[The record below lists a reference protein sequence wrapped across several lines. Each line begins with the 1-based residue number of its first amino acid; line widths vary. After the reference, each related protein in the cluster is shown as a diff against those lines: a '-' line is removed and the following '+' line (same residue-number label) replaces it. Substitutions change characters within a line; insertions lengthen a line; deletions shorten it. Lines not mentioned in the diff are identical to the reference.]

1 MKYILAILITFSYL
15 KGFSQQ
21 PKSEI
26 LFKLQGHS
34 DDLECMTVSENGKII
49 ASGSWDGMV
58 NLFHN
63 DSFYT
68 PISSLLDHYS
78 AVNCISITPNS
89 KVIATGGT
97 DGKVFTYLVD
107 SFGSVTKDKTIFL
120 HRMSVNTIVIDP
132 SGKLLYTGSN
142 DGTISY
148 YDIYKAK
155 DKKINN
161 TNPVSCIAVSRDR
174 RSIYCSDNT
183 SIIKKYDLTGKLI
196 KTFEGHLDQVNF
208 IALSRDNKRLISAS
222 SDKTVK
228 VWNTESG
235 KLEKTLV
242 GHDWKVISAAISLN
256 GKYAVSG
263 SNDGSIIV
271 WDIDEAKEIK
281 KIEDVGTNARGV
293 ALSNDNT
300 KVFAALNYQPDSF
313 ETKGILVFK
322 SGIEIQKKEPP
333 KIQIKQK
340 TPNGAKP
347 NTAKPNGTTKP
358 TSPPVEKSDTS
369 KKIIKKTSEIEIS
382 EDKKKS
388 PTPKKDDNRQD

>member
-1 MKYILAILITFSYL
+1 MKHLLAILFTLVYFIGYT
-15 KGFSQQ
+15 QT
-21 PKSEI
+21 PKAEI

-34 DDLECMTVSENGKII
+34 DDLECMAISDNGKII

-78 AVNCISITPNS
+78 TVNCISITPNA

-97 DGKVFTYLVD
+97 DGKIFTYLID
-107 SFGSVTKDKTIFL
+107 SFGSVIKDKTIFI
-120 HRMSVNTIVIDP
+120 HRMAINSIVIDP

-161 TNPVSCIAVSRDR
+161 TNPISCIAVSRDR

-183 SIIKKYDLTGKLI
+183 SIIKKYDITGKLI
-196 KTFEGHLDQVNF
+196 KTFEGHLDQVNS
-208 IALSRDNKRLISAS
+208 IVLTRDNKKLISAS
-222 SDKTVK
+222 SDKTIR
-228 VWNTESG
+228 VWNTENG
-235 KLEKTLV
+235 KLEKTLS
-242 GHDWKVISAAISLN
+242 GHDWKVISVAVSFN

-263 SNDGSIIV
+263 SNDGNIKV
-271 WDIDEAKEIK
+271 WDIEEEKLINTIDGI
-281 KIEDVGTNARGV
+281 GTNARGV
-293 ALSNDNT
+293 AFSNDNT
-300 KVFAALNYQPDSF
+300 KIFAILNYQPDSF

-322 SGIEIQKKEPP
+322 SGIEIQKKVPP

-340 TPNGAKP
+340 TPNGNVPTPKKTPKP
-347 NTAKPNGTTKP
+347 DIIPK
-358 TSPPVEKSDTS
+358 EKSDST

-388 PTPKKDDNRQD
+388 PVPKKDNNRQD

>member
-1 MKYILAILITFSYL
+1 MKHLLAIYITFCYFI
-15 KGFSQQ
+15 GYSQQ
-21 PKSEI
+21 PKTEV

-34 DDLECMTVSENGKII
+34 DDLECMAISENGKII

-58 NLFHN
+58 NLFYN

-68 PISSLLDHYS
+68 PMSSLLDHYS
-78 AVNCISITPNS
+78 AVNCISITPNA

-107 SFGSVTKDKTIFL
+107 TFGGVTKDKTIFI
-120 HRMSVNTIVIDP
+120 HRMAVNSIVIDP

-142 DGTISY
+142 DGTISN
-148 YDIYKAK
+148 YDIFKAK

-161 TNPVSCIAVSRDR
+161 GNPVSCIAVSRDR

-183 SIIKKYDLTGKLI
+183 SIIKKYDISGKLI
-196 KTFEGHLDQVNF
+196 KSFEGHTDQVNY

-228 VWNTESG
+228 VWNTETG
-235 KLEKTLV
+235 KSEKTLT
-242 GHDWKVISAAISLN
+242 GHDWKVISVAISLN

-263 SNDGSIIV
+263 SNDGSVKI
-271 WDIDEAKEIK
+271 WDIDEQKLIKSIDDIGVTIRNAK
-281 KIEDVGTNARGV
+281 AV
-293 ALSNDNT
+293 AFSNDNT
-300 KVFAALNYQPDSF
+300 KIFVALNYQPDSF

-333 KIQIKQK
+333 KIQIRQNV
-340 TPNGAKP
+340 PNGAKP
-347 NTAKPNGTTKP
+347 KNTTKP
-358 TSPPVEKSDTS
+358 VIAPKESLDST

>member
-1 MKYILAILITFSYL
+1 MKHLLAIIFSYFTIV
-15 KGFSQQ
+15 GFAQQ

-34 DDLECMTVSENGKII
+34 DDLECMAVSENGKII

-58 NLFHN
+58 NLFTN

-78 AVNCISITPNS
+78 AVNCISITPNA

-97 DGKVFTYLVD
+97 DGKVFTYLID
-107 SFGSVTKDKTIFL
+107 SFGSVIKDKTIFI
-120 HRMSVNTIVIDP
+120 HRMSVNSIVIDP
-132 SGKLLYTGSN
+132 SGKLLFTGSN

-183 SIIKKYDLTGKLI
+183 NIIKKYDITGKLI
-196 KTFEGHLDQVNF
+196 GTYEGHLDQVNY
-208 IALSRDNKRLISAS
+208 IALSRDNKKLISAS

-228 VWNTESG
+228 VWNTETR
-235 KLEKTLV
+235 KLEKTLT
-242 GHDWKVISAAISLN
+242 GHDWKVISVAISLN

-271 WDIDEAKEIK
+271 WDIDEQKIIK
-281 KIEDVGTNARGV
+281 LIENIGTNARGV
-293 ALSNDNT
+293 AFSNDNT
-300 KVFAALNYQPDSF
+300 KIFATLNYQPDSF

-340 TPNGAKP
+340 TPNGVKP
-347 NTAKPNGTTKP
+347 NAPKQNGKPNP
-358 TSPPVEKSDTS
+358 TSPPIEKSDTA

-382 EDKKKS
+382 EDKKKA